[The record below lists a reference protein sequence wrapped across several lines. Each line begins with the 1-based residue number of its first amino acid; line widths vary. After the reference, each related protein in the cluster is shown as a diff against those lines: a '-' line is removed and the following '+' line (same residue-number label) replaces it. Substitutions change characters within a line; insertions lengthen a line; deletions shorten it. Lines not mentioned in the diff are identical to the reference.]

1 MMGNNL
7 FRAVPAGS
15 APPDL
20 IWVCVTL
27 VLSALVALGYM
38 VIAFN
43 WYFQAKVRSRQAK
56 GAIRRL
62 MLISLACAV
71 YGGVS
76 YVYDLGWVYLRLC
89 DLAMAGVAI
98 YTWSFALRMHGV
110 SMVERRLAEI
120 DELEERAARY
130 REIAQ
135 LLPHLVWTATTD
147 GQIDFSNQR
156 WFDYAGNSRPWLAA
170 VHPDD
175 QKRVSR
181 WWGNAH
187 QLVRPVTIEA
197 RLCGAGG
204 ICRAFLISAT
214 PIAHE
219 GRVMWLGACADIE
232 DQKQLAAEREEQA
245 RQKSFFLSALSH
257 DLRTPLNAIV
267 LHAELLRDSVA
278 GDEAVESARAIM
290 ESATAASE
298 LINRLLDFAKAGSLD
313 RNEFGEVP
321 LAQVLHQIHHRYLP
335 LAEQRG
341 LYLRLVPHADACLRT
356 DRHKLQRILGNLIEN
371 AIKYTPR
378 GGVTVSVEPTRE
390 VVAIRVRDTGIG
402 IPRDK
407 AANLFDEFYQVE
419 NEERDRRKGFGLGL
433 AICRSLARQI
443 GGDVRLASSG
453 PEGSCFECVVRSG
466 GQGEVP
472 QDHDEEARECLGEL
486 NTDRVEGLPA

>member
-1 MMGNNL
+1 MMGTHF
-7 FRAVPAGS
+7 FRVVLSGS
-15 APPDL
+15 SRPDL
-20 IWVCVTL
+20 LWACVTL
-27 VLSALVALGYM
+27 VLGALVAVGYA

-43 WYFQAKVRSRQAK
+43 WYFQTKVRSRQAR

-62 MLISLACAV
+62 VLISLACAV

-76 YVYDLGWVYLRLC
+76 HTLDLGWIYLRFC
-89 DLAMAGVAI
+89 DLAVAGIAI

-147 GQIDFSNQR
+147 GQIDFSNRR
-156 WFDYAGNSRPWLAA
+156 WFDYAGNSRHWLAA

-175 QKRVSR
+175 QKRVNR
-181 WWGNAH
+181 WWQQAH
-187 QLVRPVTIEA
+187 RAVRAVTIEA
-197 RLCGAGG
+197 RLCGACGV
-204 ICRAFLISAT
+204 CRTFVISAT
-214 PIAHE
+214 PIAHC

-232 DQKQLAAEREEQA
+232 DQKQLATEREEQA

-298 LINRLLDFAKAGSLD
+298 LINCLLDFAKAGSLD
-313 RNEFGEVP
+313 RNELDDVRLEP
-321 LAQVLHQIHHRYLP
+321 LLRQIHQRYLP
-335 LAEQRG
+335 LAERRG
-341 LYLRLVPHADACLRT
+341 LYLRLHPHADAHLRT
-356 DRHKLQRILGNLIEN
+356 DRQKVQRIVGNLIEN

-378 GGVTVSVEPTRE
+378 GGVTVSVEQSAE
-390 VVAIRVRDTGIG
+390 VVVIRVRDTGIG
-402 IPRDK
+402 IPREK

-443 GGDVRLASSG
+443 GGDVRLASSDAD
-453 PEGSCFECVVRSG
+453 GSCFECVIRSG
-466 GQGEVP
+466 GRSDAPRPE
-472 QDHDEEARECLGEL
+472 EEAIASLDVL
-486 NTDRVEGLPA
+486 NVDRVEGQPA

>member
-1 MMGNNL
+1 MMPTHL
-7 FRAVPAGS
+7 LRAVPSGS
-15 APPDL
+15 SRPDL
-20 IWVCVTL
+20 LWACVPL
-27 VLSALVALGYM
+27 ALGVLVAVGYA

-43 WYFQAKVRSRQAK
+43 WYFQTKVRSRHAR

-62 MLISLACAV
+62 VLIALACAV
-71 YGGVS
+71 YGVAS
-76 YVYDLGWVYLRLC
+76 YACDLGWVYLRLC
-89 DLAMAGVAI
+89 DLAVAGIAV
-98 YTWSFALRMHGV
+98 YTWSFALRMHGL

-120 DELEERAARY
+120 DALEERAARY

-135 LLPHLVWTATTD
+135 YLPHLVWSATTD
-147 GQIDFSNQR
+147 GQIDFSNRR
-156 WFDYAGNSRPWLAA
+156 WFAYAGNSRHWLAA

-175 QKRVSR
+175 QKRVNL
-181 WWGNAH
+181 WWQQAH
-187 QLVRPVTIEA
+187 RAVRPVTIEA
-197 RLCGAGG
+197 RLCGACGV
-204 ICRAFLISAT
+204 CRTFLISAT

-278 GDEAVESARAIM
+278 GEEASESARAIM

-313 RNEFGEVP
+313 RNELDEVF
-321 LAQVLHQIHHRYLP
+321 LGTLLRQIHQRYLP

-341 LYLRLVPHADACLRT
+341 LDLRLLPHDDVSLRT
-356 DRHKLQRILGNLIEN
+356 DRQKLQRIVGNLVEN
-371 AIKYTPR
+371 AIKYTLR
-378 GGVTVSVEPTRE
+378 GGVTVSAERSAE
-390 VVAIRVRDTGIG
+390 VVVVRVRDTGIG

-407 AANLFDEFYQVE
+407 AVNLFDEFYQVE
-419 NEERDRRKGFGLGL
+419 NDERDRRKGFGLGL
-433 AICRSLARQI
+433 AICRSLARQL
-443 GGDVRLASSG
+443 GGDVRLASSS
-453 PEGSCFECVVRSG
+453 PEGSCFECVLRSG
-466 GQGEVP
+466 MP
-472 QDHDEEARECLGEL
+472 DDPPPTDEAEARDCLGAL

>member
-1 MMGNNL
+1 MMGIHL
-7 FRAVPAGS
+7 LRAVLSGS
-15 APPDL
+15 SRPDL
-20 IWVCVTL
+20 LWACVTL
-27 VLSALVALGYM
+27 ALAAMVAVGYA

-43 WYFQAKVRSRQAK
+43 WYFQTKVRSRQAR

-62 MLISLACAV
+62 VLISFACAV

-76 YVYDLGWVYLRLC
+76 YTLDVGWIYLRLC
-89 DLAMAGVAI
+89 DLAVAGIAI

-147 GQIDFSNQR
+147 GQIDFSNRR
-156 WFDYAGNSRPWLAA
+156 WFDYAGNSRDWLAA

-175 QKRVSR
+175 QKRVNR
-181 WWGNAH
+181 WWQQAH
-187 QLVRPVTIEA
+187 RAVRPVTVEA
-197 RLCGAGG
+197 RLCGACGV
-204 ICRAFLISAT
+204 CRTFLISAT
-214 PIAHE
+214 PIAHQ

-267 LHAELLRDSVA
+267 LHAELLRDGVA
-278 GDEAVESARAIM
+278 GEDAVESARAIM

-313 RNEFGEVP
+313 RNELHEVALGP
-321 LAQVLHQIHHRYLP
+321 LLEQIQHRYQP

-341 LYLRLVPHADACLRT
+341 LYLRLLPHADTRLRT
-356 DRHKLQRILGNLIEN
+356 DRQKLQRIVGNLIEN
-371 AIKYTPR
+371 AIKYTLR
-378 GGVTVSVEPTRE
+378 GGVTVGVEQSQE
-390 VVAIRVRDTGIG
+390 VIAIRVCDTGIG

-407 AANLFDEFYQVE
+407 AVNLFDEFYQVE
-419 NEERDRRKGFGLGL
+419 NDERDRRKGFGLGL

-453 PEGSCFECVVRSG
+453 PEGSCFECLIRCA
-466 GQGEVP
+466 GQDETP
-472 QDHDEEARECLGEL
+472 QEEEEARVSLDAL
-486 NTDRVEGLPA
+486 NTDRVEGQPV